1 MTKIKLLK
9 KSKIAWSS
17 AILLMIG
24 LEPYLPQLAEALP
37 DSATNALKI
46 LIPIAVIYWRTTTT
60 GATSEQ
66 NKTNPND

>member
-1 MTKIKLLK
+1 MKKLKLLK

-17 AILLMIG
+17 AILLLIG
-24 LEPYLPQLAEALP
+24 LEPYLPQLAEVLP
-37 DSATNALKI
+37 AELTNALKI

-66 NKTNPND
+66 NQANSND